1 MTNDLAIEA
10 SDLTKSYGGTPVL
23 DGIDLQVPRGSLLAL
38 LGPNG
43 AGKTTTVRILAT
55 VTAADGGVARVAGYD
70 VVAARREV
78 RRRISLTGQ
87 DVAVDELQTGF
98 ENLTVIGRLRRM
110 SARAA
115 RARAAELLALFDLV
129 DAADRRVATYSGG
142 MRRRLDLAAGLV
154 SRPDVL
160 FLDEPTTGLDP
171 LSRHAMWAIIRELTT
186 SGVAVLLTTQHL
198 EEADHLADRIA
209 MLDRG
214 RIIAQGTPD
223 ELKRAVA
230 AQRLDI
236 ELVDNESFD
245 QVTGHLGGRVLH
257 ADRPVLSIEVA
268 IEHDAAEV
276 RTLLDEIDP
285 TRARIARFA
294 LQSASLDDV
303 FTALTQQSAGTREM
317 ENTHV

>member
-1 MTNDLAIEA
+1 VTNDLAIEA

-154 SRPDVL
+154 SRPEVL

-245 QVTGHLGGRVLH
+245 QVTGHLGRRVLH